1 MLHTVW
7 TNEASLH
14 PKSMFIFF
22 WKNFSYLTR
31 VHVRSSHET
40 VDEKQLPFAKLLNG
54 QALPVTARQL
64 HELVS

>member
-1 MLHTVW
+1 
-7 TNEASLH
+7 
-14 PKSMFIFF
+14 MFIFF